1 MCFVEASAPLNWFD
15 FRILA
20 DRRRDFARSNEL
32 SYK

>member
-1 MCFVEASAPLNWFD
+1 MCMENFRAPLNRFN

-20 DRRRDFARSNEL
+20 DRRRDFARSIDF